1 MKSENNFITSKP
13 LFIAN
18 VIVLCL
24 IVLLLFFLIQYPVR
38 YDNLIFSIL
47 SAVIFFIIFF
57 WKIFLILICGI
68 SITGLI
74 SVIKNRK
81 NNTDNFALK
90 ISREAIFLTFGLSLS
105 TAAGFISSMVL
116 SQGSQTLTLR
126 HFSHISMYCLLAI

>member
-1 MKSENNFITSKP
+1 M
-13 LFIAN
+13 
-18 VIVLCL
+18 
-24 IVLLLFFLIQYPVR
+24 R

-47 SAVIFFIIFF
+47 SAVIFLIIVF

-68 SITGLI
+68 SIAGLI

-105 TAAGFISSMVL
+105 TVVGFISSMGVKSGKPDIDPAL
-116 SQGSQTLTLR
+116 F
-126 HFSHISMYCLLAI
+126 FSHFNVLFIGYLIVRFGIGLLLYIRKTKP